1 MLSRL
6 AESFFWMGRY
16 IERAEGTTR
25 LLVELH
31 QLLVQDTGEEQRKG
45 ITILMRGLGLE
56 DEEVSSL
63 SELVTAVYGAADSP
77 NSILGSLDAARNNAR
92 SVRDAL
98 PPDFFEVLNKAHMRA
113 QVQPD
118 PHFPGALLR
127 DVLESLAVVH
137 GVFDWVAPR
146 DEAYYFFELGCYLER
161 IDLASRLLNMRID
174 LGWPEQGPATMLRAV
189 GGLSTYL
196 RGHVRMNGQSVRR
209 FLLTDTAFPRSVMRS
224 SIGAETALREIGALN
239 TSRIESVVQS
249 VGLLR
254 SQLEYTGHSAND
266 STIEALISQSLKAVD
281 ATSIAVRDNF
291 FRPVGS
297 IVWSH

>member
-1 MLSRL
+1 
-6 AESFFWMGRY
+6 MGRY

-31 QLLVQDTGEEQRKG
+31 QLLVQDTGEEQHKG
-45 ITILMRGLGLE
+45 VTILMRGLGLE
-56 DEEVSSL
+56 DDEVSSL
-63 SELVTAVYGAADSP
+63 SELVTAVYGAANSP

-196 RGHVRMNGQSVRR
+196 RGHVRMNGQAVRR

-224 SIGAETALREIGALN
+224 SIGAETALREIGTLN
-239 TSRIESVVQS
+239 TSRIETVVQS

-254 SQLEYTGHSAND
+254 SQLEYTGHNAND

>member
-31 QLLVQDTGEEQRKG
+31 QLLVQDTGEEQHKG
-45 ITILMRGLGLE
+45 VTILMRGLGLE

-63 SELVTAVYGAADSP
+63 NELVTAVYGAADSP

-239 TSRIESVVQS
+239 TSRVEPVVQS

-254 SQLEYTGHSAND
+254 SQLEYTGHNAND
-266 STIEALISQSLKAVD
+266 SMIEALISQSLKAVD

>member
-1 MLSRL
+1 
-6 AESFFWMGRY
+6 
-16 IERAEGTTR
+16 
-25 LLVELH
+25 
-31 QLLVQDTGEEQRKG
+31 
-45 ITILMRGLGLE
+45 
-56 DEEVSSL
+56 
-63 SELVTAVYGAADSP
+63 
-77 NSILGSLDAARNNAR
+77 
-92 SVRDAL
+92 
-98 PPDFFEVLNKAHMRA
+98 
-113 QVQPD
+113 
-118 PHFPGALLR
+118 
-127 DVLESLAVVH
+127 
-137 GVFDWVAPR
+137 
-146 DEAYYFFELGCYLER
+146 
-161 IDLASRLLNMRID
+161 
-174 LGWPEQGPATMLRAV
+174 
-189 GGLSTYL
+189 
-196 RGHVRMNGQSVRR
+196 MNGQSVRR

>member
-161 IDLASRLLNMRID
+161 IDLASRLLNMRLD
-174 LGWPEQGPATMLRAV
+174 LGWTEQGPATMLRAV

>member
-31 QLLVQDTGEEQRKG
+31 QLLVQDTGEEQHKG
-45 ITILMRGLGLE
+45 VTILMRGLGLE
-56 DEEVSSL
+56 DDEVSSL
-63 SELVTAVYGAADSP
+63 SELVTAVYGAANSP

-196 RGHVRMNGQSVRR
+196 RGHVRMNGQAVRR

-239 TSRIESVVQS
+239 TSRIETVVQS

-254 SQLEYTGHSAND
+254 SQLEYTGHNAND

>member
-1 MLSRL
+1 
-6 AESFFWMGRY
+6 MGRY

-31 QLLVQDTGEEQRKG
+31 QLLLQETGDEQQKG
-45 ITILMRGLGLE
+45 VMILMRGLGLE
-56 DEEVSSL
+56 VEDVTTLPSL
-63 SELVTAVYGAADSP
+63 VRAVYGSAEMP

-98 PPDFFEVLNKAHMRA
+98 PPDFFEVLNKAHMRV
-113 QVQPD
+113 QIQPD
-118 PHFPGALLR
+118 PHFPGAMLR

-161 IDLASRLLNMRID
+161 IDLASRLLNMRFD
-174 LGWPEQGPATMLRAV
+174 QGWPEQGPATMLRSV

-196 RGHVRMNGQSVRR
+196 RGHVRMSGQAVRR

-224 SIGAETALREIGALN
+224 SIGAETALREIGSLN
-239 TSRIESVVQS
+239 ATRVESVVQS

-254 SQLEYTGHSAND
+254 SQLEYTGHNANE
-266 STIEALISQSLKAVD
+266 TMIESLISQSLKAVE
-281 ATSIAVRDNF
+281 ATSAAVRDNF